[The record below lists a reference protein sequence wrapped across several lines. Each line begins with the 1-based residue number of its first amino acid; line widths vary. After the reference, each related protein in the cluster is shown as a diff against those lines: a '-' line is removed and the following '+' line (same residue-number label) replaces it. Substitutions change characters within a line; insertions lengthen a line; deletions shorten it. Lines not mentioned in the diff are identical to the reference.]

1 MFRKCIVGL
10 LAVFCLQ
17 AFTGA
22 SCLPLF
28 FSYWNNSGMPY
39 IWLLVT
45 MSLAI
50 GGSEVL
56 SISNATR
63 IFYPLALVVPGLC
76 ILFIF
81 GGGEQ
86 WASAKVSITTL
97 LYVHMTIKVTNA
109 DYLSKI

>member
-1 MFRKCIVGL
+1 
-10 LAVFCLQ
+10 
-17 AFTGA
+17 
-22 SCLPLF
+22 
-28 FSYWNNSGMPY
+28 
-39 IWLLVT
+39 

-63 IFYPLALVVPGLC
+63 IFYPLALVVPGLF

-86 WASAKVSITTL
+86 WASATISITTL
-97 LYVHMTIKVTNA
+97 LYVHMTINVTNA
-109 DYLSKI
+109 DYWSGVKNRRLAEKRAKRMDH